1 MEEVKSNVESVAVRD
16 ARQGFGSQGIGSLR
30 GFLARVGIITSIVLV
45 LLLLWYAVDVLLLVF
60 AGVLLA
66 VFLRGLSDGVSRYAR
81 LSEGWSLAAVII
93 TIMLTTSGLVWWLA
107 PSVAAQADELRRT
120 LPESINQAE
129 AWLTQ
134 YGWGRQLVE
143 RLPTFEEALP
153 DRSDTFSRVTGVF
166 SSTLSALA
174 NFVIILFV
182 GIYLAVDSRT
192 YTNGLVRLFPLNRR
206 GRAREVVDE
215 LGFTLWWWLLGK
227 VAAMIIVGCVTWLGL
242 TILGVPLALTLGLLA
257 GLLDFIPNIG
267 PFIAGAPAVLI
278 ALMISP
284 ATALYVLI
292 FYFVIQSLESYVL
305 TPVLQQKTVKL
316 PPALTIVAQVLLG
329 VLTGGLGLILASPL
343 AAVAFVLVR
352 LLYIEDTLGESIVKP
367 SEEGKGED
375 KEALA

>member
-206 GRAREVVDE
+206 GRAREVVD
-215 LGFTLWWWLLGK
+215 
-227 VAAMIIVGCVTWLGL
+227 
-242 TILGVPLALTLGLLA
+242 
-257 GLLDFIPNIG
+257 
-267 PFIAGAPAVLI
+267 
-278 ALMISP
+278 
-284 ATALYVLI
+284 
-292 FYFVIQSLESYVL
+292 
-305 TPVLQQKTVKL
+305 
-316 PPALTIVAQVLLG
+316 
-329 VLTGGLGLILASPL
+329 
-343 AAVAFVLVR
+343 
-352 LLYIEDTLGESIVKP
+352 
-367 SEEGKGED
+367 
-375 KEALA
+375 